1 MAWVV
6 DTCLLLDVGLD
17 DPGFGR
23 RSEALLQEKAGAGLL
38 VCPVT
43 FVELAP
49 AFGGDL
55 SALRQFLVGIPVGFE
70 EVWQAGDTEA
80 AARAWA
86 RHIGRKRA
94 GRENRRPVADVLI
107 GAFSLRFEGLLTRN
121 GADFHRLFPKLKVVA
136 PRRHG

>member
-17 DPGFGR
+17 DPSFGK
-23 RSEALLQEKAGAGLL
+23 RSESLLQEKAEAGLL

-49 AFGGDL
+49 AFAGDL
-55 SALRQFLVGIPVGFE
+55 SALRQFLLGIPVGFE
-70 EVWQAGDTEA
+70 EGWQESDTET

-86 RHIGRKRA
+86 RHIGRKRE
-94 GRENRRPVADVLI
+94 GRESRRPVADVLI
-107 GAFSLRFEGLLTRN
+107 GAFSTRFEGILTRN
-121 GADFHRLFPKLKVVA
+121 GDDFHRFFPKLKVLS
-136 PRRHG
+136 PKRQ